1 MGLCLLHSD
10 TASPCWR
17 TYSLQPLTATTYA
30 GRGGVELDP
39 TQIATARV
47 NTREVVNIKPG
58 LCLSNFTHIVV
69 W

>member
-1 MGLCLLHSD
+1 M
-10 TASPCWR
+10 
-17 TYSLQPLTATTYA
+17 
-30 GRGGVELDP
+30 ELDP